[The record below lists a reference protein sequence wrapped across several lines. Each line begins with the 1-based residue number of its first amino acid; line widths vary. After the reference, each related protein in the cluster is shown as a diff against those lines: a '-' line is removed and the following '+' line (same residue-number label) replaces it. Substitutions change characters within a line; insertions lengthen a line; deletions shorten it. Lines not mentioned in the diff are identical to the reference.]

1 MNNIINT
8 SITNVSLI
16 ITGNRPTDSSYEIMK
31 DNIRKSAKALEASSR
46 DLQNRRKEW
55 NHILKHGSDNQIM
68 KSYFDLN

>member
-1 MNNIINT
+1 MNNTINA
-8 SITNVSLI
+8 SIVNTTVI
-16 ITGNRPTDSSYEIMK
+16 ITGNRSSDSSYEFMK
-31 DNIRKSAKALEASSR
+31 DNIHRSAKALEASSR

>member
-16 ITGNRPTDSSYEIMK
+16 ITGNRPTDSSYEFMK
-31 DNIRKSAKALEASSR
+31 DIIHRSAKALEASSR

>member
-16 ITGNRPTDSSYEIMK
+16 ITGNRPTDSSYEFMK
-31 DNIRKSAKALEASSR
+31 DNIYRSAKALEASSR

>member
-1 MNNIINT
+1 MTTINT
-8 SITNVSLI
+8 SIVNTTLI
-16 ITGNRPTDSSYEIMK
+16 ITGNHHTDSSYEIMK
-31 DNIRKSAKALEASSR
+31 NNIHRYAKALEASSK

>member
-1 MNNIINT
+1 MNNTINA
-8 SITNVSLI
+8 SIVNTTVI
-16 ITGNRPTDSSYEIMK
+16 ITGNRSSDSSYEFM
-31 DNIRKSAKALEASSR
+31 DNIHRSAKALEASSR

>member
-16 ITGNRPTDSSYEIMK
+16 IAGNRPTDFSYEFMK
-31 DNIRKSAKALEASSR
+31 DNIYRSAKALEASSR